1 MNMRMAVPHSTDVG
15 QMQHN
20 MNQQGALLQSY
31 KSAKDK
37 EKQELQQTQVRDK
50 DNAEGEKIKDNP
62 DRRQQGG
69 YSSSGKRRGNS
80 SETEPEE
87 ETIKMAV
94 DQFRGRNIDISG

>member
-62 DRRQQGG
+62 DRRQQGE
-69 YSSSGKRRGNS
+69 YLFV
-80 SETEPEE
+80 
-87 ETIKMAV
+87 AA
-94 DQFRGRNIDISG
+94 